1 MLGND
6 ERVLLRGEIKVKRIA
21 LDFDCKLVAAKV
33 KDLGRIGRWE
43 SRSDE
48 FPFFTLGK
56 SAYLDGNS
64 EVYYQGAGRI
74 NETLFQNFSTLYKE
88 VSGQLSTFFNEW
100 VVLNPKLALPGFHIF
115 PADPKLLSVTGN
127 WHIDVPHET
136 LGIGDKDVH
145 AFTVA
150 VELPTG
156 GGGMDMRF
164 GGDADQYVEFNTG
177 ELFLHSGMVPHR
189 IASYRQYVEG
199 DFRITL
205 QGHIVRDG
213 KDLIMFW

>member
-1 MLGND
+1 MK
-6 ERVLLRGEIKVKRIA
+6 RVA
-21 LDFDCKLVAAKV
+21 LDFDCTQVADKV
-33 KDLGRIGRWE
+33 KVLQTKWE
-43 SRSDE
+43 SRSDK

-64 EVYYQGAGRI
+64 ETYYQGAESTNLIMFG
-74 NETLFQNFSTLYKE
+74 LFYDLYKE
-88 VSGQLSTFFNEW
+88 VAGKLSNHLGEW

-127 WHIDVPHET
+127 WHIDKPHDT
-136 LGIGDKDVH
+136 LGIGNKDVH

-150 VELPTG
+150 VEMPTG
-156 GGGMDMRF
+156 GGGMDFRF
-164 GGDADQYVEFNTG
+164 GGDEDQYIEYNVG
-177 ELFLHSGMVPHR
+177 EMFLHSGMVPHR
-189 IASYRQYVEG
+189 ISSYRQYVEG
-199 DFRITL
+199 DCRITL

>member
-1 MLGND
+1 MK
-6 ERVLLRGEIKVKRIA
+6 RVA
-21 LDFDCKLVAAKV
+21 LDFDCKQVADNV
-33 KDLGRIGRWE
+33 RGLGRMGKWE

-64 EVYYQGAGRI
+64 GTYYKGADGM
-74 NETLFQNFSTLYKE
+74 NLTLFRTFNSFYKE
-88 VSGQLSTFFNEW
+88 VAGKLSAFLGEW
-100 VVLNPKLALPGFHIF
+100 VVFNPKLALPGFHIF
-115 PADPKLLSVTGN
+115 PADPKLLSVSGN
-127 WHIDVPHET
+127 WHLDSPHET

-145 AFTVA
+145 AFTIA
-150 VELPTG
+150 VEMPTG
-156 GGGMDMRF
+156 GGGMDFRF
-164 GGDADQYVEFNTG
+164 GGDEDQYVEYNVG
-177 ELFLHSGMVPHR
+177 EMFIHSGMVPHR

-199 DFRITL
+199 DCRITL